1 MFLVKGM
8 QLTVD
13 SPPLQPQVFIGG
25 GSMMSVVPDT
35 AWIVNGAFANF
46 LSRLPHHKSDLIP
59 PQITIRQRMEIA
71 LQKLSQIMGSTE
83 IDSWDPLCSLSFAC
97 LSPDVAKAQTDL
109 LRRYIKEADEAFD
122 PAAVEG
128 WSSRR

>member
-1 MFLVKGM
+1 
-8 QLTVD
+8 
-13 SPPLQPQVFIGG
+13 
-25 GSMMSVVPDT
+25 MSVVPDT
-35 AWIVNGAFANF
+35 AWTVNGAFANF
-46 LSRLPHHKSDLIP
+46 LSRLPHHRSDLIP

-71 LQKLSQIMGSTE
+71 LQKLSQIMGTTD

-97 LSPDVAKAQTDL
+97 LLPDVAKAQTDL
-109 LRRYIKEADEAFD
+109 LRRYNKDADEAFD